1 MKMIEIV
8 LCRKVDRPIAFLDL
22 MLSLNC
28 NFCADF
34 FSIIE
39 YYDGL
44 I

>member
-22 MLSLNC
+22 MLSLNY

-34 FSIIE
+34 FQLLNTMM
-39 YYDGL
+39 G
-44 I
+44 